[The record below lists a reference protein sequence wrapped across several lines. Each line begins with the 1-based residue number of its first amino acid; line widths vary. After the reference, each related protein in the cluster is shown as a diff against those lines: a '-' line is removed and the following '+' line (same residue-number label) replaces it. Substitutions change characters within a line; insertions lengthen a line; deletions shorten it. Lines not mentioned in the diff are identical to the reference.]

1 MTSINSN
8 RDSHHVLPARRPA
21 WPAHGNGART
31 SPQHGA
37 GHQILND
44 EMLARTRPT
53 ALQELFCAG
62 VTLSVVVGCLIH
74 HLIEQPVTRYL
85 NQWLRASPTNAA
97 PVVVAT
103 TTIR

>member
-8 RDSHHVLPARRPA
+8 RDSHHVLPAA
-21 WPAHGNGART
+21 ART
-31 SPQHGA
+31 RHRDTA
-37 GHQILND
+37 RDNQILND